1 MKAEEI
7 IELFRQFESI
17 ANEYKGVE
25 CWSARELSTLLGYA
39 KWERFSNVID
49 KAKEACLNAG
59 ENPEDHFPNVGKMV
73 ILGSG
78 AQREINDYML
88 TRYAC
93 YLVAQ
98 NGDPRK
104 PQVAFAQNYFAVQ
117 TRRAELVQKRILEHE
132 RVMARNK
139 LAETENRLSGILYE
153 RGVDSKGFGII
164 RSKGDKALFHL
175 DTALLKRKLG
185 APDNRPLADFLPTIS
200 IKAKD
205 FAAEM
210 TSVNVQQ
217 KDLHGQEPITREH
230 VDNNTAVRNMLLQRG
245 IVPEQL
251 PAGEDVKK
259 VERRLKSEEKSL
271 TKKQNTKKSSKK
283 GKE

>member
-7 IELFRQFESI
+7 IELFQQFESI
-17 ANEYKGVE
+17 ANEYEGIE
-25 CWSARELSTLLGYA
+25 CWSARELSNLLGYSQ
-39 KWERFSNVID
+39 WRNFENIIE
-49 KAKEACLNAG
+49 KAKTACENAG
-59 ENPEDHFPNVGKMV
+59 QETTYHFADVSKM
-73 ILGSG
+73 IELAKG

-93 YLVAQ
+93 YLIAQ

-104 PQVAFAQNYFAVQ
+104 PQIAFAQNYFAVQ
-117 TRRAELVQKRILEHE
+117 TRRAELVQKRILDYE
-132 RVMARNK
+132 RVIARNK
-139 LAETENRLSGILYE
+139 LAETESLLSGIIYE
-153 RGVDSKGFGII
+153 RGVDSKGFAII

-185 APDNRPLADFLPTIS
+185 APASRPLADFLPTIS

-217 KDLHGQEPITREH
+217 KDLHGQEQICKEH

-259 VERRLKSEEKSL
+259 VERRLKSDEKSL
-271 TKKQNTKKSSKK
+271 AKNLNQKKNSKDSK
-283 GKE
+283 

>member
-7 IELFRQFESI
+7 IELFQQFESI
-17 ANEYKGVE
+17 ANEYEGIE
-25 CWSARELSTLLGYA
+25 CWSARELSNLLGYSQ
-39 KWERFSNVID
+39 WRNFENIIE
-49 KAKEACLNAG
+49 KAKTACENAG
-59 ENPEDHFPNVGKMV
+59 QETTYHFADVSKM
-73 ILGSG
+73 IELAKG

-93 YLVAQ
+93 YLIAQ

-104 PQVAFAQNYFAVQ
+104 PQIAFAQNYFAVQ
-117 TRRAELVQKRILEHE
+117 TRRAELVQKRILDYE
-132 RVMARNK
+132 RVIARNK
-139 LAETENRLSGILYE
+139 LAETGSLLSGIIYE
-153 RGVDSKGFGII
+153 RGVDSKGFAII

-185 APDNRPLADFLPTIS
+185 APASRPLADFLPTIS

-217 KDLHGQEPITREH
+217 KDLHGQEQICKEH

-259 VERRLKSEEKSL
+259 VERRLKSDEKSL
-271 TKKQNTKKSSKK
+271 AKNLNQKKNSKDSK
-283 GKE
+283 

>member
-39 KWERFSNVID
+39 KWEKFNNVIE

-59 ENPEDHFPNVGKMV
+59 ENSDDHFLHVGKMV
-73 ILGSG
+73 TLGSG
-78 AQREINDYML
+78 AQREVNDYML

-93 YLVAQ
+93 YLIAQ

-117 TRRAELVQKRILEHE
+117 TRRAELVQQRILEHE

-217 KDLHGQEPITREH
+217 KDLHGQEQITREH
-230 VDNNTAVRNMLLQRG
+230 VDNNAAVRNMLLQRG

-271 TKKQNTKKSSKK
+271 TKKQSTKKTSKN

>member
-17 ANEYKGVE
+17 ANEYEGVE

-39 KWERFSNVID
+39 KWEKFNNVIE

-59 ENPEDHFPNVGKMV
+59 ENSDDHFLHVGKMV
-73 ILGSG
+73 TLGSG
-78 AQREINDYML
+78 AQREVNDYML

-117 TRRAELVQKRILEHE
+117 TRRAELVQQRILEYE
-132 RVMARNK
+132 RVVARNK
-139 LAETENRLSGILYE
+139 LAETESRLSGILYE
-153 RGVDSKGFGII
+153 RGVDNKGFGII

-217 KDLHGQEPITREH
+217 KDLHGQEQITREH
-230 VDNNTAVRNMLLQRG
+230 VDNNAAVRNMLLQRG

-271 TKKQNTKKSSKK
+271 TKKQSTKKISKK